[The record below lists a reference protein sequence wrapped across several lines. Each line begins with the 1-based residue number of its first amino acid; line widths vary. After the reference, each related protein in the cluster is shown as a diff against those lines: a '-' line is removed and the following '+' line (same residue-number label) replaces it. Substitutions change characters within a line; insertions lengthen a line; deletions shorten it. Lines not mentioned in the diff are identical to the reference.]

1 MKTVTVKHPSGDWE
15 IKVNV
20 LTPKEREAALK
31 KHGIDPKESE
41 KELNKALKDKTPLR
55 LM

>member
-31 KHGIDPKESE
+31 KHGIDPKKS
-41 KELNKALKDKTPLR
+41 KVIRTPKNVPLQII
-55 LM
+55 